1 MGGTPRRE
9 NCPKLNAVVSECMR
23 QIPYS
28 AAIGPPRKLLS
39 DLQLSESTL
48 LSYGV
53 GAGGPGGGG
62 GLLLPN
68 NSLLFVM
75 HPGFT
80 GDDWRAQGSLA
91 HRPFFPVFF
100 PVYMPRAQCVFLLL
114 RESTVVQCV

>member
-1 MGGTPRRE
+1 MGKTTERE
-9 NCPKLNAVVSECMR
+9 NCPKLNAVVLECMR

-39 DLQLSESTL
+39 DLELSESTL
-48 LSYGV
+48 LSHGV
-53 GAGGPGGGG
+53 GGGGPGG

-68 NSLLFVM
+68 NSLLFVI

-91 HRPFFPVFF
+91 HRPLF
-100 PVYMPRAQCVFLLL
+100 PVYA
-114 RESTVVQCV
+114 E